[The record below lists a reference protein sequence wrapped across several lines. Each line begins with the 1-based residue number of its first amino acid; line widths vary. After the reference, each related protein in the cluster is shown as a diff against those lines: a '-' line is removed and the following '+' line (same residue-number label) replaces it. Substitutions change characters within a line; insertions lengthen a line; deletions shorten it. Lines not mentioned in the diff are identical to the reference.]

1 MSRRVMKPT
10 LRAPAFSLG
19 HGVKLAAASSVAV
32 HVPMMAPRLRAP
44 RADRQMSC
52 HCAKPS
58 PVGIAAIPS
67 STAGLLLFTFE
78 KHCRRRAASAHS
90 RHSPPPARRQRRG
103 CVPAGQRDSRRM
115 QLPGDHRRGQPDG
128 GLGVIRPSRGT
139 GTTNDRRS
147 TGCCPTSGGHTRA
160 GSCATSTR
168 TSDDL
173 R

>member
-1 MSRRVMKPT
+1 MKPT

-32 HVPMMAPRLRAP
+32 HVPPRRRP
-44 RADRQMSC
+44 R

-58 PVGIAAIPS
+58 PVGIVAIPS
-67 STAGLLLFTFE
+67 STAGLLLFTFG
-78 KHCRRRAASAHS
+78 KHCRRRAASARS

-103 CVPAGQRDSRRM
+103 CVPAGQRGSRRM
-115 QLPGDHRRGQPDG
+115 HLPGDHRRGQPDG
-128 GLGVIRPSRGT
+128 WLGVIRPSRGT

-147 TGCCPTSGGHTRA
+147 TSCCPTSCCPTSGGHTHTRA
-160 GSCATSTR
+160 GSCDTSTR